1 MSVLSQGGENIE
13 VNKATGTWDST
24 ITEALLTFRSLLA
37 MYSKKYHDFSLVK
50 KYGISVYTL
59 RPYRNPFQKNEFGKF
74 VLFFQK
80 P

>member
-1 MSVLSQGGENIE
+1 MSVLSQEGENIE

-37 MYSKKYHDFSLVK
+37 MYRKKYHDFSLVK

-59 RPYRNPFQKNEFGKF
+59 RPYRQICPVFPWTVKNIHNF
-74 VLFFQK
+74 
-80 P
+80 

>member
-1 MSVLSQGGENIE
+1 MKFERLLSHSSIGFWNQP
-13 VNKATGTWDST
+13 
-24 ITEALLTFRSLLA
+24 
-37 MYSKKYHDFSLVK
+37 MYRKKYHNFSLVK